1 MNKTIWK
8 FDLEFLDM
16 QPIKMPENAEIL
28 SVGEQDGKLKIW
40 ALVKPDNAKVTR
52 DFEIFGTGHNVYCD
66 MGIERKFMG
75 TVQMKEHGLVWHIFE
90 RID

>member
-40 ALVKPDNAKVTR
+40 ALVKPDNAKVKR
-52 DFEIFGTGHNVYCD
+52 EFEIFGTGHNVYCD
-66 MGIERKFMG
+66 MGIERKFLG
-75 TVQMKEHGLVWHIFE
+75 TVQMKEQGLVWHLFE